1 MNQDQQRQQLLVEI
15 QDFSQQ
21 MTEAWCVL
29 GDFNSILYKDDRKGG
44 N

>member
-1 MNQDQQRQQLLVEI
+1 
-15 QDFSQQ
+15 